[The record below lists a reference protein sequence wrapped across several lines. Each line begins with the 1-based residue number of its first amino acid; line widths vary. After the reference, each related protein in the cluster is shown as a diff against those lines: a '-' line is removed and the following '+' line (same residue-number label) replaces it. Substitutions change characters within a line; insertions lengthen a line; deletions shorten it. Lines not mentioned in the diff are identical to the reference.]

1 MIRASR
7 MPPTSIWRNRPFVRL
22 FLAQVVSLTGSGVT
36 TVGLALFAHQLA
48 AGPSAAAIV
57 GNALTLRIVAF
68 LIFSQPAGVIA
79 DRVDRR
85 KMLVAADLFRCGLLA
100 LFPFIYTVGQIYLLV
115 FAINAVTAF
124 FTPAY
129 DASVPAVVGE
139 SHYVKA
145 LSVSR
150 VAVDVENIAGP
161 ALAAVLVTLAG
172 VRWVFWFDAATYL
185 FSAAL
190 VLSVRMPPR
199 GGARKDRLSARL
211 FLAEVTHGTRVLMRE
226 PSLRQALALSAV
238 EATAG
243 AAAIVS
249 TVVYVRDVVH
259 RGDGAVAFA
268 MACVGAGSAAVALL
282 LGRATSRYE
291 AGTDSRAA
299 LHGLRHRWAR
309 ATLLIGGAVLGA
321 ELLPGILIPPFAL
334 FCGLWIL
341 NGAGQALVAIPSST
355 MLAEHTT
362 DAERGRA
369 YAAHFALTHCFWLLA
384 YPAVGHATARFGA
397 PLTFTAAGTACLCIT
412 LFAGLLGSRAPGPHL
427 HRRN

>member
-1 MIRASR
+1 MT
-7 MPPTSIWRNRPFVRL
+7 PTSIWRNWPFVRL

-48 AGPSAAAIV
+48 GGPSAAAIV

-68 LIFSQPAGVIA
+68 LIFSQPAGVLA

-85 KMLVAADLFRCGLLA
+85 KMLVAADLLRCGLLA
-100 LFPFIYTVGQIYLLV
+100 VFPFISTVGQIYLLV
-115 FAINAVTAF
+115 FTINAVTAF

-129 DASVPAVVGE
+129 EASVPAVAGE
-139 SHYVKA
+139 SDYVKA
-145 LSVSR
+145 LSLSR
-150 VAVDVENIAGP
+150 VAVDVESIAAP
-161 ALAAVLVTLAG
+161 ALAAILVTLAG

-185 FSAAL
+185 ISAAL

-199 GGARKDRLSARL
+199 GGERKDRLSARR
-211 FLAEVTHGTRVLMRE
+211 FLAEVTHGTRIILRE
-226 PSLRQALALSAV
+226 PALRQALALSMV

-259 RGDGAVAFA
+259 RGDRAVAFA
-268 MACVGAGSAAVALL
+268 MACVGAGSALVALF

-291 AGTDSRAA
+291 AGTDSHAA

-321 ELLPGILIPPFAL
+321 SPCSPR
-334 FCGLWIL
+334 
-341 NGAGQALVAIPSST
+341 SS
-355 MLAEHTT
+355 A
-362 DAERGRA
+362 AERQD
-369 YAAHFALTHCFWLLA
+369 LTSTAGADLWHLCRRH
-384 YPAVGHATARFGA
+384 PHAT
-397 PLTFTAAGTACLCIT
+397 C
-412 LFAGLLGSRAPGPHL
+412 
-427 HRRN
+427 N